1 MVLSTALFDKLDF
14 NNIITNGLVLGG
26 DGNKMTKSLKNY
38 PNPNLLINQYD
49 TNTLS
54 FDLIKYLVVRA

>member
-1 MVLSTALFDKLDF
+1 MVLSTALFDNPDF

-38 PNPNLLINQYD
+38 PNPNLLINQYG
-49 TNTLS
+49 TNTLR